1 MFPNLDSFDSKQ
13 YIIIKNAHVNNLK
26 GVSVVIPR
34 NKLVVITGLSGS
46 GKSSLAFDTLF
57 AEGQRMYVESLSSY
71 ARQFLGRM
79 EKPDVDYI
87 RGVAPAIAVEQKGNS
102 SNPRATVGTT
112 TEIYDY
118 LKLLFARL
126 GTTYSP
132 ISGQIVKKDT
142 VTSVVDAIQAHEE
155 GGKLLVL
162 APIAQLAGRSWTEEV
177 KVIFQ
182 KGFSRIALGTEVVF
196 IEELLKEGE
205 ENPRKMEKR
214 LASQPLFTLIDR
226 GVVRK
231 TDEDNQFRLADS
243 VQTAFYEGQG
253 TCIIDFVGKERKIYS
268 DRFEADGMLFDEP
281 NVQFFSF
288 NNPYG
293 ACKKC
298 GGFGTTLGVDESLV
312 ITDRTKSLYDGAVT
326 PWRTEKMSAWR
337 DDFVRKSTAYNFP
350 IHRSYQDLEE
360 KELHLLWYGDKELKG
375 IWAFFDFV
383 ESNIE
388 KIQYRVMLSKYRAR
402 VPCPDCKGSRLRPD
416 AQYVKIND
424 HSITDLVLLPIEQA
438 WEFFEQLPLY
448 LTDSEQQVGH
458 RLLAEIV
465 NRLAYLDKV
474 GLGYL
479 SLNRLTK
486 DLSGGEYQRIKLA
499 TALGSALVGSMYIL
513 DEPSIGL
520 HPRDT
525 LRLVEVLKALR
536 DLGNT
541 VIVVE
546 HEEEVMLSADQ
557 IIDLGPHAGSR
568 GGELILSMSAG
579 ELQKS
584 TQKAVISLPHSALN
598 EAYKLTDSHTYNF
611 LKGFDKIEIPTTR
624 RAWHDFIELKGAR
637 QHNLQNVTVK
647 FPLNVLSVIT
657 GVSGSGKSTLI
668 KQVFVPA
675 LRARMNQTVEDIGK
689 YDSISG
695 GIKLLTAVEYVDQN
709 PIGKSSRSNPAT
721 YTKVYDHIRDLFEA
735 QPLAKKR
742 GYTSSHFSFNVEKGR
757 CDTCE
762 GDGKI
767 KIEMQFM
774 ADIYLTCESCQGK
787 RFKKEILEV
796 TYQDQSIAG
805 VLNMTIDDALAF
817 FEKDKKI
824 LPTLKIL
831 AQVGLGYVG
840 LGQSASTLS
849 GGEAQ
854 RLKMANFLKEKAT
867 KTLFIFDEPTTGL
880 HFHDIK
886 KLLFA
891 IDALVNQG
899 NTVIIIEHNLE
910 VIKCADWIIDLG
922 PDSGYNGGKVC
933 FEGTPEDMLKLAD
946 EDNFT
951 AKFLRAKI

>member
-1 MFPNLDSFDSKQ
+1 MQNLESFDSKQ
-13 YIIIKNAHVNNLK
+13 YIIIKNAKVNNLK
-26 GVSVVIPR
+26 GVDVVIPR

-79 EKPDVDYI
+79 EKPDVEYI
-87 RGVAPAIAVEQKGNS
+87 KGVAPAIAVEQKGNS

-126 GTTYSP
+126 GKTYSP
-132 ISGQIVKKDT
+132 TSGKIVKKDT
-142 VTSVVDAIQAHEE
+142 VTSVVDEIQAHEE
-155 GGKLLVL
+155 GAKLLIL
-162 APIAQLAGRSWTEEV
+162 APIQKQEGRTWTDEI

-182 KGFSRIALGTEVVF
+182 KGFTRVAVGEDVLF
-196 IEELLKEGE
+196 IEEILKEAE
-205 ENPRKMEKR
+205 TDAKKTEKR
-214 LASQPLFTLIDR
+214 LASASLFTLIDR

-231 TDEDNQFRLADS
+231 EDEDNQFRLADS
-243 VQTAFYEGQG
+243 VQTAFYEGHG
-253 TCIIDFVGKERKIYS
+253 VCVLDFVGKERKSYS
-268 DRFEADGMLFDEP
+268 DKFEADGIVFEEP
-281 NVQFFSF
+281 SIQFFSF

-298 GGFGTTLGVDESLV
+298 GGFGTTLGVDEHLV
-312 ITDRTKSLYDGAVT
+312 ITDRHKSVYEGAVT

-337 DDFVRKSTAYNFP
+337 DDFVRKAMDYDFP
-350 IHRSYQDLEE
+350 VHRAYQDLNE
-360 KELHLLWYGDKELKG
+360 KELHLLWHGNKKVKG
-375 IWAFFDFV
+375 IWAFFEFV
-383 ESNIE
+383 ESKIE
-388 KIQYRVMLSKYRAR
+388 QIQYRVMLSKYRAR
-402 VPCPDCKGSRLRPD
+402 VTCPDCKGSRLRPD
-416 AQYVKIND
+416 AQYVKVNGK
-424 HSITDLVLLPIEQA
+424 SITDLVLLPIQDA
-438 WEFFEQLPLY
+438 LQFFTALPAHL
-448 LTDSEQQVGH
+448 SEADKQIAD
-458 RLLAEIV
+458 RLLAEII
-465 NRLAYLDKV
+465 NRLAYLEKV

-479 SLNRLTK
+479 TLNRLTK
-486 DLSGGEYQRIKLA
+486 DLSGGEYQRIQLA

-525 LRLVEVLKALR
+525 QRLVQVLKDLR

-546 HEEEVMLSADQ
+546 HEEEVMQAADQ
-557 IIDLGPHAGSR
+557 IIDLGPNAGSQ

-579 ELQKS
+579 ELEKS
-584 TQKAVISLPHSALN
+584 KSAKKAELFLPHSTIN
-598 EAYKLTDSHTYNF
+598 EKYTLKDSHTYNF
-611 LKGFDKIEIPTTR
+611 LKGFDKIDLPTSR
-624 RAWHDFIELKGAR
+624 RAWHDSIDITGAR
-637 QHNLQNVTVK
+637 QHNLQNVSVK
-647 FPLNVLSVIT
+647 FPLNVLTVVT
-657 GVSGSGKSTLI
+657 GVSGSGKSTLV
-668 KQVFVPA
+668 KQVFLPA

-689 YDSISG
+689 YDSITG
-695 GIKLLTAVEYVDQN
+695 GIKLLQGVEYVDQN
-709 PIGKSSRSNPAT
+709 PIGRSARSNPAT
-721 YTKVYDHIRDLFEA
+721 YTKVYDHIRDLFA
-735 QPLAKKR
+735 DQPLSKKR
-742 GYTSSHFSFNVEKGR
+742 GYTSAHFSFNVEKGR

-774 ADIYLTCESCQGK
+774 ADVYLTCESCEGK

-796 TYQDQSIAG
+796 TYQDKNIAD
-805 VLNMTIDDALAF
+805 VLEMTIDEALVF
-817 FEKDKKI
+817 FEKDKKV
-824 LPTLKIL
+824 LPTLRIL
-831 AQVGLGYVG
+831 HQVGLGYVG

-854 RLKMANFLKEKAT
+854 RLKLANFLKEKAT

-886 KLLFA
+886 KLLVA

-922 PDSGYNGGKVC
+922 PDSGNNGGKVC
-933 FEGTPEDMLKLAD
+933 FEGTPEAMKGL
-946 EDNFT
+946 EGNFT
-951 AKFLRAKI
+951 ADFLKYKI